1 MDIEAVGAKGLSCPV
16 GLDLKAQSL
25 QILYQPLSL
34 SIWTYSKNVSRSL
47 FSFII

>member
-25 QILYQPLSL
+25 QILYQPLSHGL
-34 SIWTYSKNVSRSL
+34 LILCFTVDL
-47 FSFII
+47 DVL